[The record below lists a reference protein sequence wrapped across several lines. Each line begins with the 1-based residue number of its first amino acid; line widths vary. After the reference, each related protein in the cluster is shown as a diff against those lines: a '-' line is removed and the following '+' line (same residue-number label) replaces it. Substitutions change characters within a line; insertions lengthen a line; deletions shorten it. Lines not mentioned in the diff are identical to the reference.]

1 MESALRASGRFK
13 RQDQSVSAL
22 LNEGVGAFFGL
33 AHGWSPSWIEAT
45 DLNENVTRSSL
56 GSVALNIADL
66 AEHAIDA
73 VPDRVAL
80 ISGDEQLTYAQ
91 LEEKANRLAHYLID
105 QGVKKDDKVGLYCRN
120 RIEIVIA
127 MLGIVKAGAIL
138 VNVNFRYV
146 EGELKYLF
154 ENSDMVALVHERRY
168 ADRVA
173 NVLPET
179 PNVKTILA
187 VEDGSDD
194 DFQRYGGVEFYS
206 ALEQGSPDRDFG
218 ERSADDIY
226 LLYTGGTTGFPKGV
240 MWRHED
246 IYRVLFG
253 GTDFATGEFVKDE
266 YDLAKA
272 AAENPPMIRY
282 PIPPMIH
289 GATQS
294 ATWMSLF
301 SGQTMVLAPEFD
313 ADEVWQTIEKHKVNL
328 LFFTGDAMARPLLDA
343 LTKLHDGGHEPD
355 LSSLFLLASTAAL
368 FSTSIKEKFLE
379 LLPNRVITDSIGS
392 SETGFGG
399 TSIVAKGQSHT
410 GGPRVTIDHRTVVL
424 DEDGNEVKPGSG
436 VRGMIAKKG
445 NIPVGYYKDEK
456 KTAETF
462 KTFNG
467 VRYAIPG
474 DYAEV
479 DEDGSVT
486 MLGRGSQSIN
496 SGGEK
501 IYPEEVEAALK
512 GHPDV
517 FDALGGRC
525 ARRALRQLRRR
536 RRAPPPRHQPVAG
549 RTRHVRAPGDRGIQS
564 AAQGLVG
571 RRDPPDT
578 GRQARL
584 PVGQGHHRGAAR
596 RRRAR
601 QPCGNRN
608 LMRTELCDRFGI
620 DYPIFVFTPSEKVA
634 AAVSKAGGLGVLGCV
649 RFNEADDLENVLCWM
664 DENTDGKPYGV
675 DIVMPAKV
683 PQEGSAVD
691 IDKLIPQ
698 SHRDFVTKTLADLGV
713 PPLPDDEER
722 NEGVLGWLHSVA
734 RSHVEVALQASD
746 QADRQRARL
755 AARRTSSTRRT
766 RPACRWPRWRAAP
779 STRSATSRTASTSWW
794 RRATRPA
801 ATPVRSVRWC
811 CGRKSLT
818 RLAVRRPCWRRAA
831 SAPAGRWPPRWRSAR
846 KASGWARRSSRPP
859 NTTSATASRAACRR
873 FRRRCCGPTPAT
885 RCAAG
890 STPAS
895 PRAC

>member
-1 MESALRASGRFK
+1 
-13 RQDQSVSAL
+13 
-22 LNEGVGAFFGL
+22 
-33 AHGWSPSWIEAT
+33 
-45 DLNENVTRSSL
+45 
-56 GSVALNIADL
+56 VALNIADL

-80 ISGDEQLTYAQ
+80 IGGDEQLTYAQ
-91 LEEKANRLAHYLID
+91 LEDRANRLAHYLID

-179 PNVKTILA
+179 PNVKTILV
-187 VEDGSDD
+187 VEDGTEDPAG
-194 DFQRYGGVEFYS
+194 DFRKYHGVEFYS
-206 ALEQGSPDRDFG
+206 ALEKGSPERDFG
-218 ERSADDIY
+218 ERSGDDIY

-246 IYRVLFG
+246 IYRVLLG

-272 AAENPPMIRY
+272 AAANPPMIRY

-301 SGQTMVLAPEFD
+301 SGQTTVLAPEFN
-313 ADEVWQTIEKHKVNL
+313 ADEVWRAIHGHKVNL

-343 LTKLHDGGHEPD
+343 LQAAHDKGEDYD

-368 FSTSIKEKFLE
+368 FSTSIKEKLLE

-399 TSIVAKGQSHT
+399 TSIVAKGEHHM
-410 GGPRVTIDHRTVVL
+410 GGPRVAIDHRTVVL

-436 VRGMIAKKG
+436 VRGVIAKKG

-462 KTFNG
+462 RTYNG

-479 DEDGSVT
+479 EADGTVT
-486 MLGRGSQSIN
+486 MLGRGSVSIN

-517 FDALGGRC
+517 FDALVVGV
-525 ARRALRQLRRR
+525 
-536 RRAPPPRHQPVAG
+536 PDPRFGQHVAA
-549 RTRHVRAPGDRGIQS
+549 V
-564 AAQGLVG
+564 L
-571 RRDPPDT
+571 
-578 GRQARL
+578 QARE
-584 PVGQGHHRGAAR
+584 GARPTLAALDAFVR
-596 RRRAR
+596 REIAGYKVPRSLWFVDEVKRSPAGKPDYR
-601 QPCGNRN
+601 WAKDQ
-608 LMRTELCDRFGI
+608 TEER
-620 DYPIFVFTPSEKVA
+620 P
-634 AAVSKAGGLGVLGCV
+634 
-649 RFNEADDLENVLCWM
+649 ADDVHAN
-664 DENTDGKPYGV
+664 
-675 DIVMPAKV
+675 
-683 PQEGSAVD
+683 
-691 IDKLIPQ
+691 
-698 SHRDFVTKTLADLGV
+698 
-713 PPLPDDEER
+713 
-722 NEGVLGWLHSVA
+722 
-734 RSHVEVALQASD
+734 HVG
-746 QADRQRARL
+746 
-755 AARRTSSTRRT
+755 
-766 RPACRWPRWRAAP
+766 
-779 STRSATSRTASTSWW
+779 
-794 RRATRPA
+794 
-801 ATPVRSVRWC
+801 TP
-811 CGRKSLT
+811 T
-818 RLAVRRPCWRRAA
+818 
-831 SAPAGRWPPRWRSAR
+831 
-846 KASGWARRSSRPP
+846 
-859 NTTSATASRAACRR
+859 
-873 FRRRCCGPTPAT
+873 
-885 RCAAG
+885 
-890 STPAS
+890 
-895 PRAC
+895 

>member
-1 MESALRASGRFK
+1 M
-13 RQDQSVSAL
+13 
-22 LNEGVGAFFGL
+22 
-33 AHGWSPSWIEAT
+33 
-45 DLNENVTRSSL
+45 
-56 GSVALNIADL
+56 ALNIADL

-80 ISGDEQLTYAQ
+80 ICGDDQLTYAQ
-91 LEEKANRLAHYLID
+91 LEEHANRLAHYLLD

-120 RIEIVIA
+120 RNEIVVA

-179 PNVKTILA
+179 PAVKTVLV

-194 DFQRYGGVEFYS
+194 DFERYGGVEFYS
-206 ALEQGSPDRDFG
+206 ALEQGSAERDFG
-218 ERSADDIY
+218 PRSEDDIY

-266 YDLAKA
+266 HDLAKA

-301 SGQTMVLAPEFD
+301 SGQTTVLAPEFD

-343 LTKLHDGGHEPD
+343 LTKLHDAGHEPD

-424 DEDGNEVKPGSG
+424 DENGNEVKPGSG
-436 VRGMIAKKG
+436 VRGLIAKKG
-445 NIPVGYYKDEK
+445 NIPVGYYKDPK

-467 VRYAIPG
+467 IRYAIPG

-479 DEDGSVT
+479 EADGTVT

-517 FDALGGRC
+517 FDALVVGVPDERYGQC
-525 ARRALRQLRRR
+525 VAAVVHRR
-536 RRAPPPRHQPVAG
+536 
-549 RTRHVRAPGDRGIQS
+549 
-564 AAQGLVG
+564 
-571 RRDPPDT
+571 PDT
-578 GRQARL
+578 NPTLAELDTFVRREIAGYKVPRKIWW
-584 PVGQGHHRGAAR
+584 VDDIHR
-596 RRRAR
+596 
-601 QPCGNRN
+601 
-608 LMRTELCDRFGI
+608 
-620 DYPIFVFTPSEKVA
+620 TPA
-634 AAVSKAGGLGVLGCV
+634 
-649 RFNEADDLENVLCWM
+649 
-664 DENTDGKPYGV
+664 GKPDYRWAKDV
-675 DIVMPAKV
+675 TEERPADEV
-683 PQEGSAVD
+683 HANHVGSA
-691 IDKLIPQ
+691 
-698 SHRDFVTKTLADLGV
+698 S
-713 PPLPDDEER
+713 
-722 NEGVLGWLHSVA
+722 
-734 RSHVEVALQASD
+734 
-746 QADRQRARL
+746 
-755 AARRTSSTRRT
+755 
-766 RPACRWPRWRAAP
+766 
-779 STRSATSRTASTSWW
+779 
-794 RRATRPA
+794 
-801 ATPVRSVRWC
+801 
-811 CGRKSLT
+811 
-818 RLAVRRPCWRRAA
+818 
-831 SAPAGRWPPRWRSAR
+831 
-846 KASGWARRSSRPP
+846 
-859 NTTSATASRAACRR
+859 
-873 FRRRCCGPTPAT
+873 
-885 RCAAG
+885 
-890 STPAS
+890 
-895 PRAC
+895 

>member
-1 MESALRASGRFK
+1 
-13 RQDQSVSAL
+13 
-22 LNEGVGAFFGL
+22 
-33 AHGWSPSWIEAT
+33 
-45 DLNENVTRSSL
+45 
-56 GSVALNIADL
+56 VALNIADL

-80 ISGDEQLTYAQ
+80 ICGDEQITYAQ

-179 PNVKTILA
+179 PHVKTILV

-194 DFQRYGGVEFYS
+194 DYQRYGGVEFYS
-206 ALEQGSPDRDFG
+206 AIAQGSPERDFG

-253 GTDFATGEFVKDE
+253 GTDFATGEPIADE
-266 YDLAKA
+266 YDLAKQA
-272 AAENPPMIRY
+272 AANPPMIRY

-301 SGQTMVLAPEFD
+301 SGQTTVLAPEFD
-313 ADEVWQTIEKHKVNL
+313 PDEVWRAIHEHKVNL

-343 LTKLHDGGHEPD
+343 LLTHQEKGNEYD

-410 GGPRVTIDHRTVVL
+410 GGPRVTIDKTTVVL
-424 DEDGNEVKPGSG
+424 DEDGSEVKPGSG
-436 VRGMIAKKG
+436 VRGIIAKKG
-445 NIPVGYYKDEK
+445 HIPVGYYKDEK

-462 KTFNG
+462 RTYNG

-479 DEDGSVT
+479 EADGSVT

-517 FDALGGRC
+517 FDAL
-525 ARRALRQLRRR
+525 
-536 RRAPPPRHQPVAG
+536 V
-549 RTRHVRAPGDRGIQS
+549 
-564 AAQGLVG
+564 VG
-571 RRDPPDT
+571 VPD
-578 GRQARL
+578 
-584 PVGQGHHRGAAR
+584 
-596 RRRAR
+596 
-601 QPCGNRN
+601 
-608 LMRTELCDRFGI
+608 DRFGQC
-620 DYPIFVFTPSEKVA
+620 VA
-634 AAVSKAGGLGVLGCV
+634 AVVHRRPGTNTTLAELDTFVRQEIAGYKVPRKV
-649 RFNEADDLENVLCWM
+649 WWV
-664 DENTDGKPYGV
+664 DEIHRTPAGKPDYRW
-675 DIVMPAKV
+675 AKD
-683 PQEGSAVD
+683 Q
-691 IDKLIPQ
+691 
-698 SHRDFVTKTLADLGV
+698 T
-713 PPLPDDEER
+713 EER
-722 NEGVLGWLHSVA
+722 PADEAHAN
-734 RSHVEVALQASD
+734 HVGAK
-746 QADRQRARL
+746 
-755 AARRTSSTRRT
+755 T
-766 RPACRWPRWRAAP
+766 
-779 STRSATSRTASTSWW
+779 
-794 RRATRPA
+794 
-801 ATPVRSVRWC
+801 
-811 CGRKSLT
+811 
-818 RLAVRRPCWRRAA
+818 
-831 SAPAGRWPPRWRSAR
+831 
-846 KASGWARRSSRPP
+846 
-859 NTTSATASRAACRR
+859 
-873 FRRRCCGPTPAT
+873 
-885 RCAAG
+885 
-890 STPAS
+890 
-895 PRAC
+895 